1 MTKTRSTKPKTAKS
15 APKKSLKQKR
25 SMPRPAP
32 VAAIVPVPPVPAK
45 PATRPRSS
53 AGQSRIREDARL
65 SLSTLDP
72 RSVPG
77 CRAMFRYCVDVMAQL
92 KTPITLADLIVRIDA
107 DAEYHRR
114 SHQEVRGHVRQLVS
128 RLRQWGL
135 LVAVNPEAPT
145 REKKVTTTPGPLANA
160 NDRAGRTRKVG

>member
-15 APKKSLKQKR
+15 APKRSPKQKR
-25 SMPRPAP
+25 STPRPAP

-45 PATRPRSS
+45 PATRPRPS

-72 RSVPG
+72 GSVPG
-77 CRAMFRYCVDVMAQL
+77 CRAMFRYGYDVMAKL
-92 KTPITLADLIVRIDA
+92 KAPITLADLIARIDA

-135 LVAVNPEAPT
+135 LVAVNPESRT
-145 REKKVTTTPGPLANA
+145 KDEKVATTPSPATKA
-160 NDRAGRTRKVG
+160 DDHAGRTRKVG